1 MAGVPLEAVRHVPL
15 FIDWNEHE
23 VQEITRLFNE
33 HHFSK
38 GETVV
43 EEGSVG
49 DSFFLIDSGEAG
61 VFIGGKGRTT
71 LKPGDY
77 FGEIALIDG
86 GTRMAS
92 IIASTDLVCYELTSR
107 DFRSLVESN
116 GVLGWKLLQQLVK
129 FLRATR
135 KEAHVLENAL
145 GTLRHFDDQ
154 YPG

>member
-1 MAGVPLEAVRHVPL
+1 MKDVIEVIQHVPL
-15 FIDWNEHE
+15 FADWDKHE
-23 VQEITRLFNE
+23 IQEVTRLFSE
-33 HHFSK
+33 HRFSK

-43 EEGSVG
+43 KEASLG
-49 DSFFLIDSGEAG
+49 DSIFVIASGEAG
-61 VFIGGKGRTT
+61 VFIDGKGRTT
-71 LKPGDY
+71 LRPGDY
-77 FGEIALIDG
+77 FGEIALIDA

-107 DFRSLVESN
+107 NFRSLVESN
-116 GVLGWKLLQQLVK
+116 GVLGWKLLQHLVK

-145 GTLRHFDDQ
+145 GTLSHFDDQ

>member
-1 MAGVPLEAVRHVPL
+1 MTGVPFEVVQHVRL
-15 FIDWNEHE
+15 FADWNKQEL
-23 VQEITRLFNE
+23 QEIARLFNE
-33 HHFSK
+33 HRFSK
-38 GETVV
+38 GETVIN
-43 EEGSVG
+43 EGSVG

-77 FGEIALIDG
+77 FGEIALIDE

-92 IIASTDLVCYELTSR
+92 IIASTELVCHELTSR

-116 GVLGWKLLQQLVK
+116 GVVGWKLLQRLVEV
-129 FLRATR
+129 LRDTRNEAT
-135 KEAHVLENAL
+135 ELGNAL
-145 GTLRHFDDQ
+145 GTLRQFDDC